1 MNMMKIKIVKLC
13 TAVFLLYFLGTSF
26 CFSDTVVNL
35 TKDEKEKID
44 FDAQLE
50 FYLNMKTKRFL
61 QKMSIKETFL
71 LQLIENTTA
80 EMNARGKER
89 LEKDEVGFQVVFRE
103 RNKLIDS
110 YTKEI
115 DAIVDVINELEN
127 LEFAVKRSDD
137 LKLLNEVD
145 EIKEN
150 LSKTLDDRK
159 LSKGRLTKQQMASL
173 INEYSNEVDALVKL
187 YKDIELFERK
197 AYAIGDNEIVKQLKE
212 RKSKILQTLELSRMA
227 SPVDDKAVEEYIS
240 EATNL
245 VGILKELDKLET
257 EIEVDSGNASI
268 DVESFRNRLIDNID
282 DRILRLFGYTSSI
295 APDGPSISE
304 YFKQWK
310 AKRVSEFQLKFTQYN
325 VIRDQLIKTGK
336 ELERNRMLEREM
348 SDALLNFTNEK
359 YDLAILQFN
368 EIYKGYK
375 VYYDN
380 LDGLIF
386 YKSEASYTNGYF
398 DEAYDGF
405 QKLTIEYPNSQ
416 YVGKSYLR
424 MMLISYTYGWYDKFF
439 KYFKSFQG
447 IANVLDEDFN
457 EANYLAGFIYFKQR
471 KFIDSRKILQ
481 KVMEDSKYSMAS
493 QYLSGIV
500 YANLDNYTK
509 SKKIFEQLIAKK
521 NYPWTNINT
530 AIIRNEALLK
540 LGYLHYQRG
549 EYNNAILYFE
559 QVSKGYDKY
568 DYSLMGQ
575 AWAKMKKGEYDATI
589 KKVNLLTNNYLL
601 SNYTYEGMV
610 LSAHCKKNQNKTD
623 EALKEL
629 RYVSDAKDA
638 LKQAEVYNEER
649 KHILTQMKELERL
662 EVQILERQDR
672 KLYPNIVRIR
682 NTINNALMS
691 FYYRGSINSRVVEEF
706 NNERKILIK
715 QIEEFENIMKFAEEQ
730 HNNKMYEEAEEQRDR
745 LLLLLEAY
753 HGDRSVSNANNF
765 VNYPLAVKEGGYI
778 YRKEIVKKV
787 TNELLS
793 EKNRV
798 KTDLEM
804 ITQLLVSCNTETNM
818 EVMMDLEI
826 LDEDLR
832 DLHNQ
837 LNRFQV
843 WLVNHQIKEV
853 QTGSEQWADFS
864 GFGISDINY
873 TTYQEQIKKMSSLSK
888 NISNINEILKQ
899 KKELLEKRIN
909 LFDSELKKIQKEM
922 KTEKIRLE
930 KLEKEKY
937 FRDIYFDTKTKEI
950 ETEEGAEYNF
960 DLKDQGN

>member
-1 MNMMKIKIVKLC
+1 MNIMKILRFKLC
-13 TAVFLLYFLGTSF
+13 AALFLLSFLCTFF
-26 CFSDTVVNL
+26 CFSHTFDNL
-35 TKDEKEKID
+35 SNDEKEIID

-71 LQLIENTTA
+71 LQLIQNTTA
-80 EMNARGKER
+80 EMSARGKER
-89 LEKDEVGFQVVFRE
+89 LEKDEVGFQIVFSE
-103 RNKLIDS
+103 RNQLIDS

-115 DAIVDVINELEN
+115 DAIVNIVNELEK

-159 LSKGRLTKQQMASL
+159 LNKGRLTKQQMASM
-173 INEYSNEVDALVKL
+173 INEYSNEVDVLVKL
-187 YKDIELFERK
+187 YNEIELFERK
-197 AYAIGDNEIVKQLKE
+197 AHAIGDNEIVKQLQE

-227 SPVDDKAVEEYIS
+227 SPADNKVVEEYIS

-245 VGILKELDKLET
+245 VGILKELDKLEM
-257 EIEVDSGNASI
+257 EAEADSMNANV
-268 DVESFRNRLIDNID
+268 DVESFRNNLIDNID
-282 DRILRLFGYTSSI
+282 DRILRLFGYSSSI
-295 APDGPSISE
+295 APKGPTISE

-310 AKRVSEFQLKFTQYN
+310 AKRISEFQLKLTEYK
-325 VIRDQLIKTGK
+325 VVRDQLIRTA
-336 ELERNRMLEREM
+336 EESERNQMLEREM
-348 SDALLNFTNEK
+348 NDALLNFTDKK
-359 YDLAILQFN
+359 YDLTIMQFN
-368 EIYKGYK
+368 EIYKGYQ

-386 YKSEASYTNGYF
+386 YKSEASYENGYF

-416 YVGKSYLR
+416 YLGKSYLR
-424 MMLISYTYGWYDKFF
+424 MMLISYTYGWNDKFF
-439 KYFKSFQG
+439 KYFKSFQS
-447 IANVLDEDFN
+447 ITNVLDKDFN

-493 QYLSGIV
+493 QYLLGIV

-509 SKKIFEQLIAKK
+509 AKKIFEQLVAKK

-549 EYNNAILYFE
+549 EFSKAILYFE

-610 LSAHCKKNQNKTD
+610 LSAHCKKIQNNTD

-662 EVQILERQDR
+662 EEQIIERQDR
-672 KLYPNIVRIR
+672 RLYPNIVKIR
-682 NTINNALMS
+682 STINNALMS

-715 QIEEFENIMKFAEEQ
+715 QIEEFENIMKFGEDQ
-730 HNNKMYEEAEEQRDR
+730 QNRKMYEEARKQRDR
-745 LLLLLEAY
+745 LLLVLETY
-753 HGDRSVSNANNF
+753 HRDKSVSNANNF
-765 VNYPLAVKEGGYI
+765 VNYPLAVKEGGYF

-793 EKNRV
+793 EKKRV

-804 ITQLLVSCNTETNM
+804 ITQLLVSCNAETNM
-818 EVMMDLEI
+818 EALMDLEI

-853 QTGSEQWADFS
+853 QTESEQWADFS

-888 NISNINEILKQ
+888 
-899 KKELLEKRIN
+899 
-909 LFDSELKKIQKEM
+909 
-922 KTEKIRLE
+922 
-930 KLEKEKY
+930 
-937 FRDIYFDTKTKEI
+937 
-950 ETEEGAEYNF
+950 
-960 DLKDQGN
+960 